1 MTRGR
6 VAALACAALLALH
19 AALAWTAVGTKSPT
33 FDEPMH
39 ALAASIALTQ
49 RDYRIDYDNPPLWKY
64 WAALPNAASPAHFD
78 TNDPRWRALTG
89 NLLLQWPL
97 SMQTLYRNPH
107 NDPDR
112 LIGRSRLMM
121 LCLSVALGALIARWA
136 FELSGATAAIAAAFL
151 FTLDPNFLAH
161 GPLVKNDVAI
171 ALLLLALAYSVW
183 RAYPRIRWR
192 SALAIGLS
200 CGAACTVKLSGV
212 VLPCVAIPLVLARA
226 RSLRAAAIALAGA
239 AVVTVG
245 CIWAVYGFRFGVSPD
260 PAVTIDVQR
269 IAAADSHS
277 LAVRAVVWSLDH
289 RLLPEPWLA
298 GFLFARTGTQERPAY
313 LLGGFR
319 ETPWT
324 GYLPLVA
331 AFKTPVA
338 TLAAFLA
345 AVAALAGWRRVERG
359 AVVCLAIPPLVYA
372 LFALATPAASGVR
385 HLLPIYP
392 FLFIG
397 CGIAASR
404 AWRARSGRWAI
415 GGLAAA
421 LAVETLT
428 AFPDYLAFFNA
439 AAGGERAGVRLLG
452 DSNLDWGQDLPLLAA
467 WQREHP
473 GPPLGL
479 AYFGTADPAH
489 YGIRYSNLPGGY
501 AIGPPPSPPVRPGI
515 VAISATNLQGGR
527 FPGGSDPYGMFRN
540 RRPLA
545 VLGGSIYLYSLP
557 AD

>member
-6 VAALACAALLALH
+6 LAALACAALLALH

-33 FDEPMH
+33 FDEPKH
-39 ALAASIALTQ
+39 TLAASIALAQ
-49 RDYRIDYDNPPLWKY
+49 RDFRIDYDNPPLWKY
-64 WAALPNAASPAHFD
+64 WAALPNAAAPAHLD
-78 TNDPRWRALTG
+78 TNDPRWRALTS

-97 SMQTLYRNPH
+97 TMQTLYRDSH

-112 LIGRSRLMM
+112 LIGRSRFMM
-121 LCLSVALGALIARWA
+121 LLLSVALGALIARWA
-136 FELSGATAAIAAAFL
+136 FELGGAVASVAAAFL
-151 FTLDPNFLAH
+151 FALDPNFLAH
-161 GPLVKNDVAI
+161 GPLVKNDVAV
-171 ALLLLALAYSVW
+171 AGLLLALAHTAW
-183 RAYPRIRWR
+183 RSGPRIRWR
-192 SALAIGLS
+192 SALAIGLL
-200 CGAACTVKLSGV
+200 CGAGCTVKLSGV
-212 VLPCVAIPLVLARA
+212 VLPCVAILLISSRA
-226 RSLRAAAIALAGA
+226 RPLPAAATALAGA

-260 PAVTIDVQR
+260 PAVSIDVR
-269 IAAADSHS
+269 RTAAADLLSPP
-277 LAVRAVVWSLDH
+277 VRAVVWALDH

-298 GFLFARTGTQERPAY
+298 GFLFAHTGTAQRPAY
-313 LLGGFR
+313 LLGGFS

-324 GYLPLVA
+324 AYLPLVA
-331 AFKTPVA
+331 WFKTPVA
-338 TLAAFLA
+338 TLAAFVAAAIAA
-345 AVAALAGWRRVERG
+345 AVWWRRVERG
-359 AVVCLAIPPLVYA
+359 AFACLAIPPLAYA
-372 LFALATPAASGVR
+372 LFALTTPAASGVR

-404 AWRARSGRWAI
+404 AWRARSCRWAI

-421 LAVETLT
+421 LALETLT
-428 AFPDYLAFFNA
+428 VFPDYIAFFNA

-452 DSNLDWGQDLPLLAA
+452 DSNLDWGQDLPLLSA
-467 WQREHP
+467 WQHEHP
-473 GPPLGL
+473 GVPLSL

-501 AIGPPPSPPVRPGI
+501 ALGPPPQPVGPGV

-527 FPGGSDPYGMFRN
+527 FPNGGDPYVSFRS
-540 RRPLA
+540 RSPIA
-545 VLGGSIYLYSLP
+545 VLGGSIYLYSVP